1 MPRLPA
7 TPEKALGK
15 TKRGEREK
23 TMPSTSAFTEE
34 GRTRIRN
41 FERRV
46 SSYLI
51 VWVLIGGLAVVACIF
66 LRTRYGYRPLQR
78 IYLSQYIRASV
89 KSFLPLKKPSKY
101 TVLVR
106 VVHDP
111 ASGED
116 LVFGCTDDQVTPIR
130 DETGRVKF
138 DPKIG
143 PFFKLE
149 PGIPYRYFY
158 WRSLP
163 QMDRQMYIW
172 FREQIYEGHSLVRLY
187 WFCFLPLPLI
197 VAIGMFASVK
207 LDLRMNRDYEAGDLI
222 RGVRLLKAKEYAREI
237 KQRESGIGIP
247 ALCPENREA

>member
-1 MPRLPA
+1 MASR
-7 TPEKALGK
+7 
-15 TKRGEREK
+15 
-23 TMPSTSAFTEE
+23 SAFTEE

-41 FERRV
+41 FQRRV

-51 VWVLIGGLAVVACIF
+51 LWTLIGVAIAVACVY

-78 IYLSQYIRASV
+78 LYLSQYIRASV
-89 KSFLPLKKPSKY
+89 RSFLPLKKPSKY

-106 VVHDP
+106 VVHDT

-130 DETGRVKF
+130 DENGLVKF

-143 PFFKLE
+143 PFFRLE

-163 QMDRQMYIW
+163 QMDKPMYIW
-172 FREQIYEGHSLVRLY
+172 FRQQIYDGHSLAGLY
-187 WFCFLPLPLI
+187 WFCFLPLPFVIAL
-197 VAIGMFASVK
+197 GMFVSVK
-207 LDLRMNRDYEAGDLI
+207 LDVRMNRDYEAGDLL
-222 RGVRLLKAKEYAREI
+222 RGVRLLKANEYAREI
-237 KQRESGIGIP
+237 KRQEVGIGIP
-247 ALCPENREA
+247 ALCPEKTKP

>member
-1 MPRLPA
+1 MA
-7 TPEKALGK
+7 
-15 TKRGEREK
+15 
-23 TMPSTSAFTEE
+23 STSAFTEE

-41 FERRV
+41 FQRRV

-51 VWVLIGGLAVVACIF
+51 LWTLIGAATAVACIY

-78 IYLSQYIRASV
+78 LYLSQYIRASV
-89 KSFLPLKKPSKY
+89 RSFLPLKKPSKY

-106 VVHDP
+106 VVHDT

-143 PFFKLE
+143 PFFRLK

-163 QMDRQMYIW
+163 QMDRPMYIW
-172 FREQIYEGHSLVRLY
+172 FRQQIYDGQSLARLY

-197 VAIGMFASVK
+197 IALGMFFSVK
-207 LDLRMNRDYEAGDLI
+207 FDLRMNQDYEAGDLL
-222 RGVRLLKAKEYAREI
+222 RGVRLLKANEYAREI
-237 KQRESGIGIP
+237 KRQEAGIGIP
-247 ALCPENREA
+247 ALPPERAEL